1 MCELSANA
9 EPQNSTEIL
18 GLSPKYLFK
27 LDCFTRLLSLDQE
40 TILRDTLEYL
50 PESCGISNSVED
62 SGPSIFLLSGY
73 GEPGSDVKE
82 DGIVGD
88 TEAEVRS
95 IPSSAGDKRK
105 EWTCWVAAHRPEHR
119 GWNKVDEKGEPLPP
133 LDWII
138 LEFELERDVY
148 NPLVHFSEN
157 TKIST
162 ATADSTSRSLNPES
176 AAAPASAS
184 DSNPNTNTLSAS
196 TRSGERVLD
205 SLASTLAGDKVCVL
219 GSAASSSDASPL
231 DSGSSASDLTSVP
244 KQEERMGLDGLEMH
258 IPLEKILQSTTNHAT
273 PLRALERMRGTANY
287 ASNET
292 RSRERGRGR
301 GGRQR
306 PIRRKSGGTGAMDIF
321 AVLGQ
326 INDQLGTAPDLDTFL
341 KVAVGLMQDI
351 CRFHRVLI
359 YQFDEQMNGLV
370 VSELVEWGKTT
381 DLYMGLR
388 FPATDIPPQARELYK
403 INKVRMLYDRSQTT
417 ARIVLRN
424 KEDLDQPLDMTHC
437 YLRAMSPIHLKCT

>member
-1 MCELSANA
+1 M
-9 EPQNSTEIL
+9 
-18 GLSPKYLFK
+18 SPKYLFK

-40 TILRDTLEYL
+40 TILRDALEYL
-50 PESCGISNSVED
+50 PESCGESNSVED

-82 DGIVGD
+82 DGIVGEP
-88 TEAEVRS
+88 EAELRS
-95 IPSSAGDKRK
+95 SPSIAGGRRK

-119 GWNKVDEKGEPLPP
+119 GRNKVDEKGEPLPP
-133 LDWII
+133 PDWII

-148 NPLVHFSEN
+148 NPLVHPSEN
-157 TKIST
+157 AEIST
-162 ATADSTSRSLNPES
+162 ATADSTPQSLNPES

-184 DSNPNTNTLSAS
+184 GSNHNTNTLSAS
-196 TRSGERVLD
+196 TRSGERALD
-205 SLASTLAGDKVCVL
+205 SLASTFSGDRAGVPGGL
-219 GSAASSSDASPL
+219 GSDAASSDASPP

-244 KQEERMGLDGLEMH
+244 KQEQRMGLDGLEMH

-273 PLRALERMRGTANY
+273 PLRALERMRGTASH
-287 ASNET
+287 AANET

-301 GGRQR
+301 GGWQR

-326 INDQLGTAPDLDTFL
+326 INDQLGAAVDLNTFL